1 MEVWTL
7 NHPVRRITV
16 HGMALIVFYWFGI
29 CTYIAFMVTTL
40 MDHGWSDSAAAGA
53 MTAMSVIILLV
64 QPVYGYISDKFF
76 SEKKLT
82 VILLAVSAV
91 CFLLLPLSLR
101 SGSMVLVVM
110 NMIGVT
116 ATGMQIAGLLDAW
129 IVGLKQE
136 YPSINYGL
144 MRGCGSLSF
153 ALSAQIMGAVTVG
166 SGHDVRLWLGGG
178 AILLSVFLA
187 LTFRSTRSGCRE
199 KPEHQLT
206 GIEAFKLI
214 FSSKQYNLLLGV
226 SFFLLLSGATML
238 TLIQLLVRDFGG
250 TTAQIGTATAIMAGS
265 EVPFMFL
272 TAYILNRVGFKK
284 LLVFCGAVYVIRLF
298 ITASVAT
305 VEGLLY
311 VQLLQGLTFAVLLP
325 ISMSYL
331 AQILDTRIRATAVT
345 IYSAATMS
353 LAGILGNLTT
363 SALLASGFSVQT
375 ALIVFAFSALI
386 GLSLTLYGVVRK
398 IW

>member
-1 MEVWTL
+1 
-7 NHPVRRITV
+7 
-16 HGMALIVFYWFGI
+16 MALVAVYWFGL
-29 CTYIAFMVTTL
+29 CAYIAFMVTTL
-40 MDHGWSDSAAAGA
+40 IDHGWSDSAAAGV
-53 MTAMSVIILLV
+53 MTAMPVIVLLV
-64 QPVYGYISDKFF
+64 QPFYGYISDKFL
-76 SEKKLT
+76 SEKKLS
-82 VILLAVSAV
+82 VILLTLSAI
-91 CFLLLPLSLR
+91 CMLLLPFSLR
-101 SGSMVLVVM
+101 SGSMSLVVI
-110 NMIGVT
+110 NMVGIT
-116 ATGMQIAGLLDAW
+116 ASGMQVAGLLDAW
-129 IVGLKQE
+129 IIGLKQE

-144 MRGCGSLSF
+144 IRGCGSFTF
-153 ALSAQIMGAVTVG
+153 ALSAQIMGTVTVL

-178 AILLSVFLA
+178 AILLSVFLG
-187 LTFRSTRSGCRE
+187 LTFRSTQGRNPGEEE
-199 KPEHQLT
+199 KPAHRLT

-250 TTAQIGTATAIMAGS
+250 NTAQIGTATAIMAGS

-284 LLVFCGAVYVIRLF
+284 LLAFCGAVYVIRLF
-298 ITASVAT
+298 IMASVET
-305 VEGLLY
+305 VDGLLY

-345 IYSAATMS
+345 IYSAVTMS
-353 LAGILGNLTT
+353 LTGILGNLTT
-363 SALLASGFSVQT
+363 SALLATGFSVQT
-375 ALIVFAFSALI
+375 ALIVFAFAALM
-386 GLSLTLYGVVRK
+386 GFSLTLYGVVRK